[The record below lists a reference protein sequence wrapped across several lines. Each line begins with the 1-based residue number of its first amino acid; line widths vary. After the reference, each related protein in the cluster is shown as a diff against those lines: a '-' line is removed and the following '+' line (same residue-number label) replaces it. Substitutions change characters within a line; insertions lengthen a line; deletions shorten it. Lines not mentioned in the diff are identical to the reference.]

1 MSNASVKSLHL
12 KQFSFVDGNS
22 PAKPNVSPK
31 TSSHRKFQA
40 TKTVL
45 FPNPEQ
51 GSTKPFNFLMNT
63 TSPKIPQIKSP
74 KLAKM
79 TSDFTMV
86 QGRGIKNEN
95 NLNDASAQISPAISP
110 SLHGHSS
117 HRVLKSQL
125 QTGKPNVTSYGEL
138 QRNLK
143 EFSRKSSA
151 AEQPVELLMLLNK
164 KSEEISR
171 LKKNIKDLS
180 EKTFFISSKNKNP
193 TERVSNFQELQKSM
207 QKKDQMIYAY
217 EKLLGLLTG
226 EEDQNPNKKEME
238 ISKSRQKQR
247 LAMVTENMPFD
258 GRSSQH
264 MRMNSS
270 GNSTTVQRSTNP
282 TLSKISMQSPSLER
296 NDSRSRYNSKITENE
311 TSTTSKGDISAFSPP
326 QSSGVKPNTSS
337 TKGADHKMRA
347 IESIYRSKSSK
358 HKSDGKNFLHRSV
371 GPIMNEI
378 VIFDNNLEKI
388 DTHRRDKN
396 ISNVETEVGFETQEY
411 PTKSLLKTD
420 SASPLEQNLFSVFSR
435 FEDILKKYEEGRN
448 KMMSRN
454 EEILLKL
461 NQLIEMKNQKEKEER

>member
-12 KQFSFVDGNS
+12 KQFSFVDGSS
-22 PAKPNVSPK
+22 PAKPNISPK
-31 TSSHRKFQA
+31 TNSHRKFQA

-45 FPNPEQ
+45 LPNPEQ
-51 GSTKPFNFLMNT
+51 GSNRPFNFLMST
-63 TSPKIPQIKSP
+63 TSSKIPQIKSP

-79 TSDFTMV
+79 ASDFTMV

-95 NLNDASAQISPAISP
+95 ILNDGSAQISPAVSP

-125 QTGKPNVTSYGEL
+125 QIAKPGVTSYGEL

-143 EFSRKSSA
+143 EFSQKSSA

-164 KSEEISR
+164 KSEEISG
-171 LKKNIKDLS
+171 LKKNIKELS
-180 EKTFFISSKNKNP
+180 EKTFFISAKSKNP
-193 TERVSNFQELQKSM
+193 TEKVSNFQELQKSM

-226 EEDQNPNKKEME
+226 EEDQKLSKKEYE

-258 GRSSQH
+258 ARSSQH

-270 GNSTTVQRSTNP
+270 GNSITVQRSTNP
-282 TLSKISMQSPSLER
+282 TLSKISLQSPSLER
-296 NDSRSRYNSKITENE
+296 NDSLSRYNSKITENE
-311 TSTTSKGDISAFSPP
+311 TSTTSKGDISAFSPA
-326 QSSGVKPNTSS
+326 QTSGAKTNPGN
-337 TKGADHKMRA
+337 DQKMRA
-347 IESIYRSKSSK
+347 LESIYRSKPSK
-358 HKSDGKNFLHRSV
+358 HKGDGKNFLHRSV

-378 VIFDNNLEKI
+378 VIFDNNLEKV
-388 DTHRRDKN
+388 DSHRRDKN
-396 ISNVETEVGFETQEY
+396 MSNVETEVGFDTQEY

-420 SASPLEQNLFSVFSR
+420 STSPLEQNLCTVFSR
-435 FEDILKKYEEGRN
+435 FESILKKYEEGRN

-454 EEILLKL
+454 DEILLKL
-461 NQLIEMKNQKEKEER
+461 NQLIEMKNQKEKEQQPDR